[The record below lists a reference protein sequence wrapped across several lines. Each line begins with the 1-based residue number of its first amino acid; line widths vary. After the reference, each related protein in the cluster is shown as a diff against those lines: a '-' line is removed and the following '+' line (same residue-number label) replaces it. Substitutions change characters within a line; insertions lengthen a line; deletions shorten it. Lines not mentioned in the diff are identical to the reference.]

1 MKRIAVSLF
10 AIAAALTLSTVHA
23 QSSQYLGENVPFDAA
38 ADQPAAAAF
47 EENFPASD
55 APDVAVLLDLPADYF
70 GEITFPPMSD
80 MVIDEPAIMVAGLDP
95 TETP

>member
-1 MKRIAVSLF
+1 MKRVALNLF
-10 AIAAALTLSTVHA
+10 AIAAALTLSTAHA
-23 QSSQYLGENVPFDAA
+23 QSSQFLGENVPFDAA

-47 EENFPASD
+47 EENFPSSD

-70 GEITFPPMSD
+70 GEVTFPPMSD
-80 MVIDEPAIMVAGLDP
+80 MVIEEPAIIVANLDP